1 MSYNYRI
8 IKDEQGY
15 TIHEVY
21 YTKGKPT
28 MWTDEVVP
36 HGETLK
42 ELKEDFK
49 LYRQAFK
56 RPILE
61 VRGKKLVRRTERIN

>member
-1 MSYNYRI
+1 MSWQYQI
-8 IKDEQGY
+8 IKTKNGY
-15 TIHEVY
+15 QICEVY

-28 MWTDEVVP
+28 MWTDEVSP
-36 HGETLK
+36 SGETLK

-61 VRGKKLVRRTERIN
+61 VKGKKLI